1 MAVPQFS
8 MFSFR
13 KDVLWLEIGMGCSA
27 LLVDEST
34 RQCGM
39 VITSVEP

>member
-1 MAVPQFS
+1 MALPQFS

-27 LLVDEST
+27 LLRV
-34 RQCGM
+34 CHGL
-39 VITSVEP
+39 ISVYD